1 MEQTN
6 NLPQNPPL
14 QQTAVMFS
22 VSDRVYLDSEFG
34 RYEGKVVAI
43 DENVVEID
51 FETPSGRSSAISQFD
66 LDGLL
71 WKKH

>member
-1 MEQTN
+1 MRESN
-6 NLPQNPPL
+6 NTPQNPPL

-34 RYEGKVVAI
+34 RYEGKVVSVSDI
-43 DENVVEID
+43 SIEID
-51 FETPSGRSSAISQFD
+51 FETPSSRSSAISHFD
-66 LDGLL
+66 LDGIL